1 MKFTVLGTSEFT
13 LCCLK
18 ALLNAGQEI
27 CSIFSMPK
35 SISPNNSVDIT
46 SFAKQNKIIYYEVK
60 DINSSKTLRLLS
72 KHSPDYILVS
82 WHKILIKEVLKIPK
96 YFCIGT
102 HPTHLPFNR
111 GRHPLQWTIILG
123 FKKTKL
129 SFFKINKGIDSGN
142 ILQQIPILITSNDS
156 INTLNDKINKAAY
169 QGIRN

>member
-27 CSIFSMPK
+27 SSIFSMPK

-72 KHSPDYILVS
+72 MHFPDYILVS
-82 WHKILIKEVLKIPK
+82 WPKILKKEVLKIPK

-102 HPTHLPFNR
+102 HPTALPFNR
-111 GRHPLQWTIILG
+111 GRHPLQWIIALG
-123 FKKTKL
+123 VKKNKL

-156 INTLNDKINKAAY
+156 INNLNDKI
-169 QGIRN
+169 RNISFN